1 MKRRYTLSIAALAGL
16 MMFSF
21 QTASA
26 RTGDNVRLAIELYP
40 PFAFHQPDG
49 KLDGFEVELGN
60 LLCERAQLNC
70 TWVEQTWD
78 GMIPGL
84 LARKYD
90 AILSSLS
97 ITTERSRQVL
107 FSHPYY
113 NTPHVWVVPNE
124 STLAPEK
131 TDAIKGKNIGV
142 QRGTTRDYY
151 LTKLYGD
158 TNTVR
163 RYASEQEISN
173 DLESGRLDAAL
184 VDYTTA
190 VQTFKIGKPGSRYRQ
205 AGPAL
210 TKPVDIFGPGIGMA
224 FRPRD
229 KALAEKFNAA
239 IDDVYRDG
247 SFQKVMHKYMD
258 YDISVHND

>member
-1 MKRRYTLSIAALAGL
+1 MIRRYSLAALAGL
-16 MMFSF
+16 ILFST
-21 QTASA
+21 QPAMA

-40 PFAFHQPDG
+40 PFAYHQPDG

-70 TWVEQTWD
+70 SWVEQTWD

-107 FSHPYY
+107 FSRPYY
-113 NTPHVWVVPNE
+113 NTPHVWVVAKDSKLSPDDVAA
-124 STLAPEK
+124 T
-131 TDAIKGKNIGV
+131 KGKSLGV

-151 LTKLYGD
+151 LTKMYGD
-158 TNTVR
+158 TNTIR

-184 VDYTTA
+184 VDYTTG
-190 VQTFKIGKPGSRYRQ
+190 VQTFKLTMPDSRYRQ
-205 AGPAL
+205 AGAGL
-210 TKPVDIFGPGIGMA
+210 TKPVEIFGPGIGMA

-229 KALAEKFNAA
+229 KALADKFNAA
-239 IDDVYRDG
+239 IDDVYKDG
-247 SFQKVMHKYMD
+247 SFQKLMHKYIN
-258 YDISVHND
+258 YDISIHND

>member
-1 MKRRYTLSIAALAGL
+1 MIRRYTLSLAALAGFAL
-16 MMFSF
+16 LSVQPAM
-21 QTASA
+21 A

-40 PFAFHQPDG
+40 PFAYHQPDG

-60 LLCERAQLNC
+60 LLCARAQLSC

-97 ITTERSRQVL
+97 ITTERARQVL
-107 FSHPYY
+107 FSRPYY
-113 NTPHVWVVPNE
+113 NTPHVWVVAKD
-124 STLAPEK
+124 SKLTPEDIAV
-131 TDAIKGKNIGV
+131 TKGKSLGV

-151 LTKLYGD
+151 LTKMYGD
-158 TNTVR
+158 TNTIR

-184 VDYTTA
+184 VDYTTG
-190 VQTFKIGKPGSRYRQ
+190 VQTFKLTTPDSRYRQ
-205 AGPAL
+205 AGPGL

-229 KALAEKFNAA
+229 KALADKFNAA

-247 SFQKVMHKYMD
+247 SFQKLMNKYIS
-258 YDISVHND
+258 YDISVHSD